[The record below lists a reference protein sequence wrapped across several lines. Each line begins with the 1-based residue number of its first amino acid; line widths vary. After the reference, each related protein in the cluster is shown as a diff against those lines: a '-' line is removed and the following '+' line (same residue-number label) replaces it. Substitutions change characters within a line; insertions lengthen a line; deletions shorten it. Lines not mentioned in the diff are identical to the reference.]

1 MDEHDVNDNPRIH
14 LLSGILAGGAANGAT
29 HLQHALRKAG
39 VNSSLHYPAK
49 LKVGSEIRQLQ
60 QDGCQ
65 PLTWNIGGLDK
76 LKQKISHRVDRQ
88 IFKRKIRGRDPG
100 QEIFT
105 SPRGAPHT
113 PWPPAHVEPQSNDII
128 HLHWVAKFIDY
139 TSFFQ
144 SLPKNQPVIWTL
156 HDMNPF
162 TGGCH
167 FTEGCEQFVQH
178 CGNCPQLPNC
188 GPDDISRHA
197 FSTKMQAL
205 RDVNLH
211 VVTVSHWMTE
221 QSKKSPIFEQAQAFH
236 HIPYGL
242 AMDVFKPVNKNEA
255 REQLGIDKEA
265 FVFSFGAADIRNR
278 RKGLAPLL
286 KSLEVISDF
295 PNTLGMMFGGGDIPN
310 VEHALPELRMMGFIR
325 DVKQMV
331 LIHSACDVFVM
342 PSLEDNLPFTCLEA
356 LATGIPVVGFDA
368 GGVPDMVR
376 PGVTGWLVPA
386 GDSLAM
392 GKQLKYV
399 AEHRDEAARLGQQA
413 REVAVQEYS
422 EEREVIDYKK
432 LYKEVL
438 QQPSKR

>member
-1 MDEHDVNDNPRIH
+1 MTEHDKSDQPRIH

-29 HLQHALRKAG
+29 HLQQGLHKAG
-39 VNSSLHYPAK
+39 VNSCLYYPPSLK
-49 LKVGSEIRQLQ
+49 FSSEIERLQ

-65 PLTWNIGGLDK
+65 PLTWNISGLDK
-76 LKQKISHRVDRQ
+76 LKRKIGHRIDRQ
-88 IFKRKIRGRDPG
+88 LFKQKIRGRDPG

-113 PWPPAHVEPQSNDII
+113 PWPPTNIQTQKNDVI

-144 SLPKNQPVIWTL
+144 SLPKGQPVIWTL

-167 FTEGCEQFVQH
+167 FSEGCEQFVKH
-178 CGNCPQLPNC
+178 CGNCPQLPSAR
-188 GPDDISRHA
+188 PDDISRHA
-197 FSTKMQAL
+197 FTTKMNAL

-221 QSKKSPIFEQAQAFH
+221 QSKKSPIFEQARSYH

-242 AMDVFKPVNKNEA
+242 EMDIFKPVNKQEA
-255 REQLGIDKEA
+255 RQQLGIDNET

-278 RKGLAPLL
+278 RKGLKPLL
-286 KSLEVISDF
+286 KSLEVIADL
-295 PNTLGMMFGGGDIPN
+295 PNTLGLVFGGGGIPQ
-310 VEHALPELRMMGFIR
+310 VGHAFPELRMMGFIR
-325 DVKQMV
+325 DLQQMV
-331 LIHSACDVFVM
+331 LIHSASDVFVM

-356 LATGIPVVGFDA
+356 LATGTPVIGFDA

-376 PGVTGWLVPA
+376 PGVTGWIAPT
-386 GDSLAM
+386 GDANAM
-392 GKQLKYV
+392 GNQLKYV
-399 AEHRDEAARLGQQA
+399 AEHREEANNLGLRAREIAVKEYSQE
-413 REVAVQEYS
+413 REVA
-422 EEREVIDYKK
+422 DYTK
-432 LYKEVL
+432 LYQDVL
-438 QQPSKR
+438 QP